1 MDNEEKMNEAVPE
14 IIREKKYYPIR
25 EVAQLTGVRE
35 SVIRFWEQN
44 FEELQPIKNRVGQ
57 RKYTKKDIDVIL
69 IIKKLLY
76 EDEYKISGAQKKL
89 REILEE
95 QAGEQMK
102 LFAFEEKIK
111 DETLLY
117 VKKELEE
124 ALALLEANP

>member
-1 MDNEEKMNEAVPE
+1 MDIEENANEAAPE
-14 IIREKKYYPIR
+14 LIREKKYYPIR

-57 RKYTKKDIDVIL
+57 RKYMKKDIDVIL

-76 EDEYKISGAQKKL
+76 DDEYKISGAQKKL
-89 REILEE
+89 KEILEQ
-95 QAGEQMK
+95 QAGEQMR
-102 LFAFEEKIK
+102 LFAFDEKIK
-111 DETLLY
+111 DETLVY

-124 ALALLEANP
+124 ALVMLESQ

>member
-1 MDNEEKMNEAVPE
+1 MDETTNNENTPE
-14 IIREKKYYPIR
+14 SIREKKYYPIR

-57 RKYTKKDIDVIL
+57 RKYTKKDIDIIL

-76 EDEYKISGAQKKL
+76 DDEYKISGAQKQVKV
-89 REILEE
+89 ILEK

-102 LFAFEEKIK
+102 LFAFDEKIK
-111 DETLLY
+111 DETLMY

-124 ALALLEANP
+124 ALVILES